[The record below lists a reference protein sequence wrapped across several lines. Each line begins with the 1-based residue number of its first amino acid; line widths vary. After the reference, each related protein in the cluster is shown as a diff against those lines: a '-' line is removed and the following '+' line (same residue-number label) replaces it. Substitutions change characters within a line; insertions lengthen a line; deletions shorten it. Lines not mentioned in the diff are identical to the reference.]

1 MSTKHIVLALGVVAV
16 LAGAGC
22 GGGSSKTEPTRTGP
36 VVSLAPIA
44 AVKPGEDFVA
54 SLRISNVQN
63 LGGYQFTLDY
73 DASKVTV
80 VADAS
85 GKVQIEEMPFLGSTG
100 RQPVCQ
106 NKPAPGALLLAC
118 ATKEPASAQGS
129 KTQTAPTAGP
139 SGDGELLRIHLHA
152 ADSASGAIELQLAGV
167 QVVDPLA
174 QAIESSSSGTSVK
187 VQ

>member
-1 MSTKHIVLALGVVAV
+1 MSTKHIVLALGVVAALV
-16 LAGAGC
+16 GAGC
-22 GGGSSKTEPTRTGP
+22 GGNNSKAEPTRTGP
-36 VVSLAPIA
+36 VVSLAPIT

-63 LGGYQFTLDY
+63 LGGYQFALDY
-73 DASKVTV
+73 DASKVSV
-80 VADAS
+80 LSDAS
-85 GKVQIEEMPFLGSTG
+85 GNLQIDEAPFLASTG
-100 RQPVCQ
+100 RLPVCQ
-106 NKPAPGALLLAC
+106 NKPAPGTLLFAC
-118 ATKEPASAQGS
+118 ATREPASSQGS

-152 ADSASGAIELQLAGV
+152 ADSVSGTIELQLAGV

-174 QAIESSSSGTSVK
+174 QAIESTSSGTSVQ